1 MSTKLKT
8 RKNAQAETKPTAKGP
23 VFIAYTVIDRG
34 EDQDGIWRAVGPAWV
49 HRNGEGLNV
58 QLEAFPVNGRLVLL
72 PPREQ
77 EKEE

>member
-1 MSTKLKT
+1 MSRKITS
-8 RKNAQAETKPTAKGP
+8 RKNTQAQQKPNGP
-23 VFIAYTVIDRG
+23 AFIAYTVIDRG
-34 EDQDGIWRAVGPAWV
+34 EDQDGIWRAIGAAWT

-77 EKEE
+77 EE

>member
-1 MSTKLKT
+1 MSKKIIT
-8 RKNAQAETKPTAKGP
+8 RKNSQARETAKGP
-23 VFIAYTVIDRG
+23 AFIAYTVIDRG
-34 EDQDGIWRAVGPAWV
+34 EDQDGIWRAVGAAWA

-77 EKEE
+77 EE